1 MGPDDHMKTDDL
13 HRRWTERLAK
23 WLRRPEEAE
32 EPEEPTIA
40 ASATMREN
48 LEEPRD

>member
-1 MGPDDHMKTDDL
+1 MERRDNDKTGDL

-23 WLRRPEEAE
+23 WLRRPAE
-32 EPEEPTIA
+32 EGTREEPTTA

-48 LEEPRD
+48 LSEPRE